1 MVSPGGVGF
10 LFFSC
15 FTIGGGVGSRIFST
29 VRFGGETL
37 QSSPPPHGG
46 GGGGGHPQD
55 IFQLVFG
62 IVLFRKIT
70 LFVKIFERNFAC
82 FYSLFSPLIKH
93 LC

>member
-15 FTIGGGVGSRIFST
+15 LTIGGGVGSRIFST

-46 GGGGGHPQD
+46 GGGGAGGGHPQD
-55 IFQLVFG
+55 IFSYF
-62 IVLFRKIT
+62 
-70 LFVKIFERNFAC
+70 FE
-82 FYSLFSPLIKH
+82 L
-93 LC
+93 